1 MARTIDEIFSYL
13 DNKENV
19 AGRFLTFTQYDTFE
33 KYMPLDTEINSVN
46 EAVINEGYVVIP
58 ETIANIRSKAQ
69 RFLES
74 IDNEFNEALENVDD
88 DKKET
93 IKAKY
98 NEKRKIAVDGLEMIN
113 AYCDKMKDNWE
124 RFRNGDVIKFDD
136 KYGIPSNYVE
146 KINTNATRDSATK
159 DDNTQDAPAQDD
171 QAQEDQV
178 QDGEEQEEGDLSVED
193 SKNVLQLLKELH
205 ETRATRR
212 RAERALIKKRFK
224 EFEES
229 IEESGS
235 VYLDSQKAKGEYRK
249 KISTLREEYNKKTG
263 ELLEKKETCEN
274 EIDGDRA
281 ELATDKGALH
291 DLRKSPV
298 IKYLEKAQK
307 AKAKLEKRLENAST
321 EAEKIILEDKLEA
334 ANSTIEKMLQ
344 TPEGQEY
351 SNVQSDI
358 RYRRA
363 NIRINKKM
371 KKSVSTELRNADK
384 WLKEEKNNAK
394 KEKAN
399 TLPAKQSKFKLF
411 VGAIRAKLGIGKYKA
426 EKNAKDSIENMLS
439 SAGEFISGVG
449 AGIAEKAGNA
459 KDAVKGFVSER
470 VDNAISRLENHINQR
485 IAKEQQKTQDI
496 QQKINP
502 ENEGR

>member
-1 MARTIDEIFSYL
+1 MENIHQYEIG
-13 DNKENV
+13 V
-19 AGRFLTFTQYDTFE
+19 TF
-33 KYMPLDTEINSVN
+33 
-46 EAVINEGYVVIP
+46 
-58 ETIANIRSKAQ
+58 
-69 RFLES
+69 
-74 IDNEFNEALENVDD
+74 
-88 DKKET
+88 
-93 IKAKY
+93 
-98 NEKRKIAVDGLEMIN
+98 
-113 AYCDKMKDNWE
+113 C
-124 RFRNGDVIKFDD
+124 
-136 KYGIPSNYVE
+136 
-146 KINTNATRDSATK
+146 
-159 DDNTQDAPAQDD
+159 
-171 QAQEDQV
+171 
-178 QDGEEQEEGDLSVED
+178 
-193 SKNVLQLLKELH
+193 
-205 ETRATRR
+205 
-212 RAERALIKKRFK
+212 
-224 EFEES
+224 
-229 IEESGS
+229 
-235 VYLDSQKAKGEYRK
+235 GEYRK

-263 ELLEKKETCEN
+263 ELLGKKEKYEN

-363 NIRINKKM
+363 NIRINKEL
-371 KKSVSTELRNADK
+371 KKVASTELRNADK

-394 KEKAN
+394 EEKAN
-399 TLPAKQSKFKLF
+399 TLPAKQSKFKMF